1 MPAVRRNGTIE
12 GMPGVQQ
19 NGEHPPLVRELLL
32 IAAGFVGYF
41 GVRAVTQ
48 GSAAAAAAHANTLTS
63 FERWL
68 GVYWEPRLQEA
79 ITDNRTVVTF
89 MNWVY
94 VWGHWPVIVA
104 VAVWLYLR
112 VPDEYRLI
120 RNAFFI
126 SGGIGMVFFVF
137 LPMAPPRLVDA
148 GLTDTVARYSHAYR
162 ALQPP
167 ALVNRYAAFPS
178 LHFGWD
184 LLIGIALVR
193 NASRWW
199 LRGFGLVM
207 PALMAVAVV
216 LTANHWIV
224 DVPAGGAIALLGL
237 AAAILLRRRGQ
248 RQNHEGPLIAR
259 EYSARDARIGLDA

>member
-1 MPAVRRNGTIE
+1 MPAIRCTGTMD

-19 NGEHPPLVRELLL
+19 NGERPPVVRELLL

-68 GVYWEPRLQEA
+68 GIYWEPRLQEE
-79 ITDNRTVVTF
+79 ITDNRMVVTL

-126 SGGIGMVFFVF
+126 SGGIGMLFFVF
-137 LPMAPPRLVDA
+137 LPMAPPRLVDV

-167 ALVNRYAAFPS
+167 SLVNRYAAFPS

-193 NASRWW
+193 NAPRWW
-199 LRGFGLVM
+199 LRGFGYAT

-224 DVPAGGAIALLGL
+224 DVPGGGLIALLGL
-237 AAAILLRRRGQ
+237 AAAIILRRRAQPAGDK
-248 RQNHEGPLIAR
+248 EPLIPR
-259 EYSARDARIGLDA
+259 EYPAEDARVPLEL